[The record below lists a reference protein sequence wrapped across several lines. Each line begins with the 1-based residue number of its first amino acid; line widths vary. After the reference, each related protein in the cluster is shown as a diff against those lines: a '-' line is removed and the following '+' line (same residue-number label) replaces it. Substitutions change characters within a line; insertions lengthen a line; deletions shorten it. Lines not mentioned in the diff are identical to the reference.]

1 VQAAV
6 RVLESDPELGLRVP
20 PDRIAQ
26 ARRTL
31 VAPLTAL
38 PRGCWEVPGAAHG
51 QLGFLLL
58 DGVLGRDV
66 ILAGTTCTEL
76 LGAGDVIE
84 PSAPAR
90 DDRLVHFHL
99 RWQVV
104 EPVRMAVL
112 DAGFSRRLGEWPQV
126 ANALLERSLRRA
138 LRATVHQALLQLS
151 PVETRLLVLLWCL
164 AERWGRVT
172 RDGIALRLPLS
183 HRLLGQLV
191 GCQRASV
198 TTALQR
204 VVASGRAQR
213 RDDGTWLLYGSPPDE
228 LEQLHWQPRE
238 YLGHARSVRRH
249 PGLRSAPR

>member
-1 VQAAV
+1 MDAAV

-26 ARRTL
+26 ARRAL
-31 VAPLTAL
+31 VAPVAAL
-38 PRGCWEVPGAAHG
+38 PCGCWEVPRAERG

-76 LGAGDVIE
+76 LGEGDVLE
-84 PSAPAR
+84 AGAPAR
-90 DDRLVHFHL
+90 EERLVRFHL

-104 EPVRMAVL
+104 EPVRLAVL
-112 DAGFSRRLGEWPQV
+112 DADFARRLGEWPQV
-126 ANALLERSLRRA
+126 TSALLERSLRRS

-164 AERWGRVT
+164 AERWGRIT
-172 RDGIALRLPLS
+172 RDGVALRLRLS

-204 VVASGRAQR
+204 VVASGRVAR
-213 RDDGTWLLYGSPPDE
+213 RDDGTWLLRGAPPDE

-238 YLGHARSVRRH
+238 ETVPERPRTR
-249 PGLRSAPR
+249 PRSARARR